1 MTLENKFKLVILI
14 TGVVIVFI
22 YSIFINP
29 LVTYSHEFN
38 QTITIN
44 YQGSIKMMGIR
55 MLLFVFVWYAALY
68 ALPALFNRYINT
80 QDKTK

>member
-1 MTLENKFKLVILI
+1 MSVENKYKLVILI

-29 LVTYSHEFN
+29 MVLYAQEFD

-55 MLLFVFVWYAALY
+55 LLLFVFGWYAALY
-68 ALPALFNRYINT
+68 ALPALFSRYSNT